1 MCYIQNAKA
10 LRANGLNLMTTADIN
25 PSLSEQKVA
34 DGVSETDL
42 DEPTKAEILADVKT
56 GLQQALA
63 GEGRPR
69 ERHWQ
74 KYALKSRTMLT
85 LVKSRI
91 YMWVGANRF
100 IRPALPRTSRQ
111 RYTRSNVTSAKGG

>member
-56 GLQQALA
+56 GLQQAFD
-63 GEGRPR
+63 GDGRPAR
-69 ERHWQ
+69 EAFAEIRSKIVQ
-74 KYALKSRTMLT
+74 YADP
-85 LVKSRI
+85 
-91 YMWVGANRF
+91 G
-100 IRPALPRTSRQ
+100 
-111 RYTRSNVTSAKGG
+111 

>member
-63 GEGRPR
+63 GEGRPAR
-69 ERHWQ
+69 E
-74 KYALKSRTMLT
+74 ALTE
-85 LVKSRI
+85 
-91 YMWVGANRF
+91 
-100 IRPALPRTSRQ
+100 IRRKIARDADPS
-111 RYTRSNVTSAKGG
+111 